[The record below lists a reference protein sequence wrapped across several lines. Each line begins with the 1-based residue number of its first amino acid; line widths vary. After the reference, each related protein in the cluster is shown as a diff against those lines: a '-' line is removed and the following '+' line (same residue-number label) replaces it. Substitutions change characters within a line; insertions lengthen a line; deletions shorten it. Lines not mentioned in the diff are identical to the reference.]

1 MSDIDVKKIRNVAVI
16 GHHKSG
22 KTTLVETMLLNA
34 GVITRTGAVENGNTV
49 TDFEPEEIER
59 KISVSSAVV
68 HFDWLGHKINLI
80 DTPGFINFLQD
91 SRGCLKV
98 ADSAIVLS
106 SAISGIKAETVKA
119 WEYADEFNLPRVI
132 FVNKMNRENA
142 DFKMALKAIE
152 DTFAKEAV
160 ALNIPIGA
168 GETFQGIVDILH
180 MKAYKA
186 TDGKPIEIPLPPD
199 MADTISEYRKRL
211 VEKIAESD
219 DKLIEKYLDGQELTQ
234 DEIVKGLHE
243 GDVTQSFIPV
253 LCGTGAKNVGVA
265 ELMDVIVQC
274 LPSPDEMAKI
284 SKVTAK
290 DLKTGEKII
299 LNPSVKEPMSLY
311 VFKTIADPFAGK
323 LSLFRVFTG
332 QLKADSFVYNSTK
345 GVKERVG
352 SISYLVGKN
361 QIQTS
366 VLGPGDI
373 GVVAKLKDTVTGDT
387 LCDESRQISIDP
399 MVFAEPMISYA
410 ITPKTKGDEE
420 KVSTGLHRILDEDP
434 TLRFHRDPDSNELII
449 SGMGQAHLE
458 VTLHKLKR
466 KFGVEVE
473 LHSPQVPYKET
484 IKKKSVA
491 QGKYKKQSGGRGQYG
506 DCHIEIEPLP
516 HGGGFEFIN
525 AIVGGAIP
533 KNYIP
538 AIEKGIVDKMK
549 QGILAGYPLV
559 DVKVTVFDGS
569 YHTVDSSEM
578 AFKMA
583 GSFAIRKAV
592 MDASP
597 ILLEPI
603 VKAEFYIPDETLGI
617 VIGDL
622 NGRRGRVQGVESQ
635 TGGTQQIIAFVPM
648 SEMLTYANQLHSMT
662 SGRGIYS
669 MEMAHYEEV
678 PSHIAQKIIDSRKK
692 DEEET

>member
-1 MSDIDVKKIRNVAVI
+1 MSDTDVKKIRNVAVI

-22 KTTLVETMLLNA
+22 KTTLVETMLFNA
-34 GVITRTGAVENGNTV
+34 GVINRIGTVENGNTV

-59 KISVSSAVV
+59 KISVSSSVV
-68 HFDWLGHKINLI
+68 HFDWMGHKVNLI

-91 SRGCLKV
+91 SRGSLKV
-98 ADSAIVLS
+98 ADSAIVLA
-106 SAISGIKAETVKA
+106 SAISGIKAETLKA
-119 WEYADEFNLPRVI
+119 WEFADEFNLPRVI
-132 FVNKMNRENA
+132 FINKMNRDNA
-142 DFKMALKAIE
+142 DFNMALKAIE
-152 DTFAKEAV
+152 DTFGKEAV

-168 GETFQGIVDILH
+168 GETFKGIVDILH

-186 TDGKPIEIPLPPD
+186 TDGKPQEIPLPPD
-199 MADTISEYRKRL
+199 MKDTIDLYRKRL

-219 DKLIEKYLDGQELTQ
+219 DKLIEKYLEGQELTQ
-234 DEIVKGLHE
+234 EEIVKGLHE

-253 LCGTGAKNVGVA
+253 LCGTGAKNVGVT

-290 DLKTGEKII
+290 DQKVGNVIT
-299 LNPSVKEPMSLY
+299 LNPSVNEPMSAY
-311 VFKTIADPFAGK
+311 VFKTIADSFAGK

-332 QLKADSFVYNSTK
+332 QIKADSFVYNSTK
-345 GVKERVG
+345 GVKERIG
-352 SISYLVGKN
+352 SISHLVGKN
-361 QIQTS
+361 QVATGI
-366 VLGPGDI
+366 LGPGDI

-387 LCDESRQISIDP
+387 LCDDSRHIVIDP
-399 MVFAEPMISYA
+399 MVFAEPMMSYA
-410 ITPKTKGDEE
+410 IRPRTKGDEE
-420 KVSTGLHRILDEDP
+420 KVSSGLHRILDEDP
-434 TLRFHRDPDSNELII
+434 TLKFHRDPDSNELII

-458 VTLHKLKR
+458 ITLHKLKR
-466 KFGVEVE
+466 KFGVDVE
-473 LHSPQVPYKET
+473 MHSPQVSYRET

-516 HGGGFEFIN
+516 SGTGFEFVN

-538 AIEKGIVDKMK
+538 AIEKGIIDKMK
-549 QGILAGYPLV
+549 QGIVAGYPLV

-583 GSFAIRKAV
+583 GSFAIKQAV
-592 MDASP
+592 MTASP
-597 ILLEPI
+597 VLLEPV
-603 VKAEFYIPDETLGI
+603 VKAELYIPDETLGV

-622 NGRRGRVQGVESQ
+622 NSRRGRVQGIESQ
-635 TGGTQQIIAFVPM
+635 TGGTQKIMTFVPM
-648 SEMLTYANQLHSMT
+648 AEMLTYANQLHSMT

-669 MEMAHYEEV
+669 MEMSRYEEV
-678 PSHIAQKIIDSRKK
+678 PAHIASKIIAERKK
-692 DEEET
+692 EDEE

>member
-1 MSDIDVKKIRNVAVI
+1 MSDIKKIRNVAVI

-22 KTTLVETMLLNA
+22 KTTLVETMLFNA
-34 GVITRTGAVENGNTV
+34 GVINRIGTVENGNTV
-49 TDFEPEEIER
+49 TDFDPEEIDR
-59 KISVSSAVV
+59 KISVSCAVV

-91 SRGCLKV
+91 SRGALKV
-98 ADSAIVLS
+98 ADSAIVLA
-106 SAISGIKAETVKA
+106 SAISGIKAETLKA

-142 DFKMALKAIE
+142 DFNMALKAIE

-160 ALNIPIGA
+160 ALNIPIGS
-168 GETFQGIVDILH
+168 GVDFQGIVDILH

-186 TDGKPIEIPLPPD
+186 TEGKPVEIPLPPD
-199 MADTISEYRKRL
+199 MSETIAKYRMRL

-234 DEIVKGLHE
+234 DEIVKGLHD

-253 LCGTGAKNVGVA
+253 LCGTGVKNVGVA
-265 ELMDVIVQC
+265 ELMDVIVHC
-274 LPSPDEMAKI
+274 LPSPDEMSKI

-299 LNPSVKEPMSLY
+299 LNSSLNHPMSLY
-311 VFKTIADPFAGK
+311 VFKTIADPFAGR

-332 QLKADSFVYNSTK
+332 QVKADSFVYNSTK
-345 GVKERVG
+345 GVKERIG

-361 QIQTS
+361 QVQTN
-366 VLGPGDI
+366 VLGAGEI
-373 GVVAKLKDTVTGDT
+373 GVVAKLKDTETGDT
-387 LCDESRQISIDP
+387 LCDEARQIIIDP
-399 MVFAEPMISYA
+399 MVFAQPLISYA

-434 TLRFHRDPDSNELII
+434 TLKFHRDPDSNELII

-458 VTLHKLKR
+458 ITIHKLKR
-466 KFGVEVE
+466 KFGVDVE

-506 DCHIEIEPLP
+506 DCHIEVEPLP
-516 HGGGFEFIN
+516 HGGGFEFVN

-603 VKAEFYIPDETLGI
+603 VNAEFYIPDETLGV

-622 NGRRGRVQGVESQ
+622 NARRGRVQGVESQ
-635 TGGTQQIIAFVPM
+635 KGGTQKISALVPM

-669 MEMAHYEEV
+669 MEMAYYEEV
-678 PSHIAQKIIDSRKK
+678 PSHIAQKIIESRKK
-692 DEEET
+692 EEEE